1 MKRRDFLRN
10 TVPAAAI
17 LPVVIDGYT
26 VKAFNANSPLL
37 QALMDPAIDTDH
49 VLVIVQLT
57 GGNDGLN
64 MVIPVSNYSGYY
76 NARTNIAIPEG
87 KVLKL
92 TGNSQTGLH
101 PKMTGIQ
108 ALFNDG
114 KINIVQAVGYPDPNF
129 SHFRATDIWMS
140 GSDADKNVTTGW
152 TGRYL
157 TTEYPNFPEGYPND
171 TMPDPLAIQIGSLSS
186 LALQGP
192 NINMGTSITDPTSFY
207 NLVNG
212 TQDPVPNTPAGHEL
226 AYIRKIAELTN
237 QYLRRVKEAAGK
249 VTQQSGY
256 PVGNDLA
263 DQLKIV
269 ARLVAGGLKTRI
281 YMVSTGGFDTHSM
294 QTDTTDTTAGNH
306 AALLGDLSA
315 AVKAFMDDCTYLKVD
330 ERVVGMTFSEFGRRI
345 KSNGSNGTDHG
356 AAAPMLLFGKNVIP
370 GIVGNNPTIPTGAT
384 VNDNIPFQY
393 DFRSVYA
400 SVLEKW
406 FCVTPS
412 NLETILFKNFQSL
425 DIINDAK
432 CTGSTTPNQDAGDS
446 LVSNYPNPFTE
457 TTTIRFTT
465 RGGHTLVQIID
476 ALGRVVRTPV
486 DSVYA
491 VGNYSIVFDGGSLPS
506 GVYYARLQNGTLQQV
521 KPMLKVRM

>member
-1 MKRRDFLRN
+1 
-10 TVPAAAI
+10 
-17 LPVVIDGYT
+17 
-26 VKAFNANSPLL
+26 
-37 QALMDPAIDTDH
+37 
-49 VLVIVQLT
+49 
-57 GGNDGLN
+57 
-64 MVIPVSNYSGYY
+64 
-76 NARTNIAIPEG
+76 
-87 KVLKL
+87 
-92 TGNSQTGLH
+92 
-101 PKMTGIQ
+101 
-108 ALFNDG
+108 
-114 KINIVQAVGYPDPNF
+114 
-129 SHFRATDIWMS
+129 
-140 GSDADKNVTTGW
+140 
-152 TGRYL
+152 
-157 TTEYPNFPEGYPND
+157 
-171 TMPDPLAIQIGSLSS
+171 
-186 LALQGP
+186 
-192 NINMGTSITDPTSFY
+192 
-207 NLVNG
+207 
-212 TQDPVPNTPAGHEL
+212 
-226 AYIRKIAELTN
+226 
-237 QYLRRVKEAAGK
+237 
-249 VTQQSGY
+249 
-256 PVGNDLA
+256 
-263 DQLKIV
+263 
-269 ARLVAGGLKTRI
+269 
-281 YMVSTGGFDTHSM
+281 MVSTGGFDTHSM

>member
-17 LPVVIDGYT
+17 FPAIIDGYS
-26 VKAFNANSPLL
+26 VKAFNSNSPLL
-37 QALMDPAIDTDH
+37 RALMDPAIDTDH
-49 VLVIVQLT
+49 VLVIIQLS

-64 MVIPVSNYSGYY
+64 MVIPISNYSGYY
-76 NARTNIAIPEG
+76 NARTNIAIPES
-87 KVLKL
+87 KILKL
-92 TGNSQTGLH
+92 TGNTQTGLH
-101 PKMTGIQ
+101 PGMKGMQ

-114 KINIVQAVGYPDPNF
+114 KLNIVQAVGYPDPNF

-140 GSDADKNVTTGW
+140 GSDADKNINTGW

-157 TTEYPNFPEGYPND
+157 DTEYPNYPTGYPND
-171 TMPDPLAIQIGSLSS
+171 TMRDPLAIQIGSVSS

-212 TQDPVPNTPAGHEL
+212 IQDPVPNTPAGHEL

-237 QYLRRVKEAAGK
+237 QYMQRIKEAAAK
-249 VTQQSGY
+249 SPQQAAY
-256 PVGNDLA
+256 PADNYLA

-281 YMVSTGGFDTHSM
+281 YMVGTGGFDTHA
-294 QTDTTDTTAGNH
+294 QQTDGTDTTKGDH
-306 AALLGDLSA
+306 ADLLGGVSGA
-315 AVKAFMDDCTYLKVD
+315 IKAFMDDCTYLKIQ
-330 ERVVGMTFSEFGRRI
+330 ERVIGMTFSEFGRRI

-356 AAAPMLLFGKNVIP
+356 AAAPMLLFGKNVMP
-370 GIVGNNPTIPTGAT
+370 GILGNNPSIPTGAD

-406 FCVTPS
+406 FCVTPA
-412 NLETILFKNFQSL
+412 NLETILFRNFQSL
-425 DIINDAK
+425 NIINDAK
-432 CTGSTTPNQDAGDS
+432 CTGKPDPNQEAGDN

-465 RGGHTLVQIID
+465 RGGHTLLQIID

-486 DSVYA
+486 DSTYA
-491 VGNYSIVFDGGSLPS
+491 VGNYSITFDGGGLPS
-506 GVYYARLQNGTLQQV
+506 GVYYVRLQNGTLQQV
-521 KPMLKVRM
+521 KPMLKLRQ

>member
-17 LPVVIDGYT
+17 FPAIIDGYS
-26 VKAFNANSPLL
+26 VKAFNSNSPLL

-49 VLVIVQLT
+49 VLVIIQLS

-64 MVIPVSNYSGYY
+64 MVIPVANYSGYY
-76 NARTNIAIPEG
+76 NARTNIAIPEARI
-87 KVLKL
+87 LKL

-101 PKMTGIQ
+101 PAMTGMQ

-114 KINIVQAVGYPDPNF
+114 KLNIVQSVGYPDPNF

-157 TTEYPNFPEGYPND
+157 ASEYPNYPAGYPND
-171 TMPDPLAIQIGSLSS
+171 TMRDPLAIQIGSVSS

-212 TQDPVPNTPAGHEL
+212 IQDPVPNTPAGHEL

-237 QYLRRVKEAAGK
+237 QYLTRIKEAAGM
-249 VTQQSGY
+249 VTQQAAY
-256 PVGNDLA
+256 PVDNGLA

-281 YMVSTGGFDTHSM
+281 YMVGAGGFDTHSM
-294 QTDTTDTTAGNH
+294 QTETADTTTGNH
-306 AALLGDLSA
+306 AQLLGGLSS
-315 AVKAFMDDCTYLKVD
+315 AVKAFMD
-330 ERVVGMTFSEFGRRI
+330 
-345 KSNGSNGTDHG
+345 GSSGTDHG
-356 AAAPMLLFGKNVIP
+356 AAAPMILFGKNVIP
-370 GIVGNNPTIPTGAT
+370 GIVGTNPAIPTGAN

-393 DFRSVYA
+393 DFRSIYA

-406 FCVTPS
+406 FCVTPA

-425 DIINDAK
+425 NIINDAK
-432 CTGSTTPNQDAGDS
+432 CTGINTPNQEAGDS

-465 RGGHTLVQIID
+465 RGGHTLLQIID

-486 DSVYA
+486 DSIYE
-491 VGNYSIVFDGGSLPS
+491 VGNYSITFDGGGLPS
-506 GVYYARLQNGTLQQV
+506 GVYYARLQNGVLQQV
-521 KPMLKVRM
+521 KPMLKLRQ